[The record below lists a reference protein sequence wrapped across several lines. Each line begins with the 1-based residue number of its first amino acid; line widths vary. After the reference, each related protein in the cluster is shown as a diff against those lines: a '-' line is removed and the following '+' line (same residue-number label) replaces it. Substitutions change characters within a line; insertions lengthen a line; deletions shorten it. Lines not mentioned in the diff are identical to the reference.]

1 MSYEDDLAEIFEIS
15 VGEIQ
20 EELLFKSLDSWDSL
34 TLLSLVS
41 YLKDHFEVVISNGEI
56 NQIETLGQLQEL
68 IQNKK
73 A

>member
-1 MSYEDDLAEIFEIS
+1 MAYEDDLAEIFEIS

-20 EELLFKSLDSWDSL
+20 DELAFKSLESWDSL

-41 YLKDHFEVVISNGEI
+41 YLKDNFEVVISNGEI